1 MHWNEETVA
10 LARDAL
16 RVNDY
21 YGAIARRIAP
31 LLTPADRVCD
41 AGCGLG
47 ELSLAL
53 RPYCAG
59 VDAVDSSA
67 VAIAALRVRASEGV
81 RPMCMDVSALCPER
95 PYDVMIFCLFGRTED
110 ALKLAARC
118 CRGTVVLVK
127 RDYAYHRFSAGQV
140 SLGEFTAQC
149 AEETLAA
156 RGIPYAA
163 ARFSAEF
170 GQPFRSLAAAERFFA
185 IYDRSGEGLSRAEI
199 EARLVPGP
207 SEEFPYYL
215 PHEKRLALFHFRAQ
229 DIRGE

>member
-1 MHWNEETVA
+1 MVWSEESIAFV
-10 LARDAL
+10 RDAL

-21 YGAIARRIAP
+21 YGTIARHIAP
-31 LLTPADRVCD
+31 QLTPADRVCD

-59 VDAVDSSA
+59 VDAVDSNA
-67 VAIAALRVRASEGV
+67 LAIASLRAHASEGV
-81 RPMCMDVSALCPER
+81 RPICMDVSALCPEQ
-95 PYDVMIFCLFGRTED
+95 PYDMMIFCLFGRTED
-110 ALKLAARC
+110 ALKIAARC

-163 ARFSAEF
+163 ERFTAEF
-170 GQPFRSLAAAERFFA
+170 GQPLRTIEAAERFFA
-185 IYDRSGEGLSRAEI
+185 IYDRSAEGLSRAEI
-199 EARLVPGP
+199 ETRLVKGP
-207 SEEFPYYL
+207 SAEFPYYL
-215 PHEKRLALFHFRAQ
+215 PHEKHLAMYSFRAS
-229 DIRGE
+229 DIREV